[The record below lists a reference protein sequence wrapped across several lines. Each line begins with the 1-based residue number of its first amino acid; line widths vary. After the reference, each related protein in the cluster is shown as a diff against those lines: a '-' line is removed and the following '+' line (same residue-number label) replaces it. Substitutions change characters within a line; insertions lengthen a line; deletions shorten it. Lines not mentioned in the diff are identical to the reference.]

1 MVDSGH
7 VTPVPVS
14 DWSSPA
20 LLLYLLLLAGVCSL
34 AILAGLRTLWE
45 LKEAEEAYTYLD
57 QDPGHSTATT
67 ENCWLVY

>member
-57 QDPGHSTATT
+57 PDPGHTAETA
-67 ENCWLVY
+67 ENCW